1 MTTAPAA
8 TRRAGLPVGVRR
20 EAVLLG
26 VGEHR
31 ASRTLTNADLEARL
45 DTSDEWIRRRT
56 GIVTRR
62 LAGPEESIAGM
73 GADAGA
79 KALAAAGVEPADVD
93 LVVLATCTAQRPI
106 PGLAPQVAELLGAR
120 GAGAF
125 DVNGGC
131 AGFCYS
137 LAMAAD
143 AVRAGSAQTVLVVAS
158 ERLTDWVDA
167 DDRSMVVL
175 FGDGAGAAVV
185 GAAPEGISAPERG
198 PVGIGPVAWGH
209 DGAQAPVIEI
219 RDEFMQMQGSAVFR
233 WATTQLVPVARRACE
248 LAGID
253 PSELAAVVPH
263 QANLRILESMVRL
276 LGAPDAVLARDVVDN
291 GNTSAASVPLA
302 LARLVETGQVR
313 SGDLALLFA
322 FGAGLTYAGQVVR
335 VP

>member
-1 MTTAPAA
+1 MTP
-8 TRRAGLPVGVRR
+8 PRR

-26 VGEHR
+26 LGEHR
-31 ASRTLTNADLEARL
+31 AERALTNADLEARL
-45 DTSDEWIRRRT
+45 DTSDEWIRKRT

-62 LAGPEESIAGM
+62 LAGPEETIAGM

-79 KALAAAGVEPADVD
+79 KALAAAGVDAADVD
-93 LVVLATCTAQRPI
+93 LVLLATCTTQRPI
-106 PGLAPQVAELLGAR
+106 PGLAPQLAEQIGASK
-120 GAGAF
+120 AGAF

-143 AVRAGSAQTVLVVAS
+143 SVRAGSASTVLVVAS
-158 ERLTDWVDA
+158 ERLTDWVDT

-185 GAAPEGISAPERG
+185 GAAPENALAARAADAKG

-209 DGAQAPVIEI
+209 DGANSPVIEI

-233 WATTQLVPVARRACE
+233 WATTALVPVARRACE
-248 LAGID
+248 LAGIT
-253 PSELAAVVPH
+253 PSDLDVVVPH
-263 QANLRILESMVRL
+263 QANLRILESMTRS
-276 LGAPDAVLARDVVDN
+276 LGATQAVLARDVVDN
-291 GNTSAASVPLA
+291 GNSSAASVPLA
-302 LARLVETGQVR
+302 LARLVESGDAKP
-313 SGDLALLFA
+313 GDLALLFG

-335 VP
+335 IP

>member
-1 MTTAPAA
+1 MTAA
-8 TRRAGLPVGVRR
+8 G
-20 EAVLLG
+20 LLG

-31 ASRTLTNADLEARL
+31 ASRVLTNADLEARL
-45 DTSDEWIRRRT
+45 DTTDEWIRRRT

-79 KALAAAGVEPADVD
+79 KALAAAGLAADELD
-93 LVVLATCTAQRPI
+93 LVILATCTAQKPI
-106 PGLAPQVAELLGAR
+106 PGLAPQVAEQLGATK
-120 GAGAF
+120 AGAF

-143 AVRAGSAQTVLVVAS
+143 SVRAGGASKVLVVAS
-158 ERLTDWVDA
+158 ERLTDWVDTE
-167 DDRSMVVL
+167 DRSMVVL

-185 GAAPEGISAPERG
+185 GAVEASADASRGSVGKG

-209 DGAQAPVIEI
+209 DGANSPVIEI

-233 WATTQLVPVARRACE
+233 WATTALVPVARRACE
-248 LAGID
+248 LAGIEPTD
-253 PSELAAVVPH
+253 LAAVVPH
-263 QANLRILESMVRL
+263 QANLRILESMARS
-276 LGAPDAVLARDVVDN
+276 LGATNAVLARDVVDN
-291 GNTSAASVPLA
+291 GNSSAASVPLA
-302 LARLVETGQVR
+302 LARLVASGEVR

-335 VP
+335 IP

>member
-1 MTTAPAA
+1 MSSEP
-8 TRRAGLPVGVRR
+8 RLVR
-20 EAVLLG
+20 EAGLLG

-31 ASRTLTNADLEARL
+31 ASRVLTNADLEARL

-62 LAGPEESIAGM
+62 LAAPEESIVGM

-79 KALAAAGVEPADVD
+79 KALAAAGVDAADLD
-93 LVVLATCTAQRPI
+93 LVVLATCTAQKPI
-106 PGLAPQVAELLGAR
+106 PGLAPQVAEQLGASA
-120 GAGAF
+120 AGAF

-131 AGFCYS
+131 AGFCYA

-143 AVRAGSAQTVLVVAS
+143 SVRAGSASKVLVIAS
-158 ERLTDWVDA
+158 ERLTDWVDTE
-167 DDRSMVVL
+167 DRSMVVL

-185 GAAPEGISAPERG
+185 GATDATTVPAPG

-209 DGAQAPVIEI
+209 DGANAPVIEI

-233 WATTQLVPVARRACE
+233 WATTALVPVARRACE
-248 LAGID
+248 LAGIEPAD
-253 PSELAAVVPH
+253 LAAVVPH
-263 QANLRILESMVRL
+263 QANLRILESMVRS
-276 LGAPDAVLARDVVDN
+276 LGAPNAVLARDVVDN
-291 GNTSAASVPLA
+291 GNSSAASVPLA
-302 LARLVETGQVR
+302 LARLVQSGEVE

-335 VP
+335 IP

>member
-1 MTTAPAA
+1 MSPA
-8 TRRAGLPVGVRR
+8 TGQRR

-31 ASRTLTNADLEARL
+31 AARVLTNADLEARL
-45 DTSDEWIRRRT
+45 DTSDEWIRKRT

-62 LAGPEESIAGM
+62 LAAPEESIAGM

-79 KALAAAGVEPADVD
+79 KALAAAGVDPAELD
-93 LVVLATCTAQRPI
+93 LVILASCTAQRPI
-106 PGLAPQVAELLGAR
+106 PGLGPQVAEQLGASS
-120 GAGAF
+120 AGAF

-143 AVRAGSAQTVLVVAS
+143 SVRAGSADKVLVVAS

-185 GAAPEGISAPERG
+185 GAAEAEQVGGPGSVGSGSVGPG

-209 DGAQAPVIEI
+209 DGANAPVIEI
-219 RDEFMQMQGSAVFR
+219 RDEYMQMQGSAVFR
-233 WATTQLVPVARRACE
+233 WATTALVPVARRACE

-253 PSELAAVVPH
+253 PADLDVVVPH
-263 QANLRILESMVRL
+263 QANLRILESMLRS
-276 LGAPDAVLARDVVDN
+276 LGAPNAVLARDVVDN
-291 GNTSAASVPLA
+291 GNSSAASVPLA
-302 LARLVETGQVR
+302 LARLIETGEAK
-313 SGDLALLFA
+313 SGDLALLFG

-335 VP
+335 LP

>member
-1 MTTAPAA
+1 MT
-8 TRRAGLPVGVRR
+8 GVRD
-20 EAVLLG
+20 AVLLG
-26 VGEHR
+26 IGEHR
-31 ASRTLTNADLEARL
+31 AAGVLTNADLEARL

-62 LAGPEESIAGM
+62 IAAPEESIVGM

-79 KALAAAGVEPADVD
+79 KALAAAGIDPAELD
-93 LVVLATCTAQRPI
+93 LVILASCTAQRPI
-106 PGLAPQVAELLGAR
+106 PGLAPQVAEQLGAS

-143 AVRAGSAQTVLVVAS
+143 SVRAGSASKVLVVAS
-158 ERLTDWVDA
+158 ERLTDWVDQ
-167 DDRSMVVL
+167 DDRSMVIL

-185 GAAPEGISAPERG
+185 GAAASGADTGPAATRKG

-209 DGAQAPVIEI
+209 EGANAPVIEI

-233 WATTQLVPVARRACE
+233 WATTVLVPVARRACE
-248 LAGID
+248 LAGIE
-253 PSELAAVVPH
+253 PSDLAAVVPH
-263 QANLRILESMVRL
+263 QANLRILEAMARS
-276 LGAPDAVLARDVVDN
+276 LGATDAVLARDVVDN
-291 GNTSAASVPLA
+291 GNSSAASVPLA
-302 LARLVETGQVR
+302 LARLVESGEVQ

-335 VP
+335 IP

>member
-1 MTTAPAA
+1 
-8 TRRAGLPVGVRR
+8 VRR
-20 EAVLLG
+20 DAVLLG

-31 ASRTLTNADLEARL
+31 ATQILTNADLEARL

-62 LAGPEESIAGM
+62 IAAPEESIAAM

-79 KALAAAGVEPADVD
+79 KALAAAGVDPTALD
-93 LVVLATCTAQRPI
+93 LVILATCTAQRPI
-106 PGLAPQVAELLGAR
+106 PGLGPQVAERLGAS

-131 AGFCYS
+131 AGFCYA

-143 AVRAGSAQTVLVVAS
+143 TVRSGSAEKVLVVAS

-175 FGDGAGAAVV
+175 FGDGAGAVVV
-185 GAAPEGISAPERG
+185 GAADPDVATSPGRHGKG

-209 DGAQAPVIEI
+209 DGANAPVIEI

-233 WATTQLVPVARRACE
+233 WATTALVPVARRACE
-248 LAGID
+248 LAGIE
-253 PSELAAVVPH
+253 PSDLAAVVPH
-263 QANLRILESMVRL
+263 QANLRILESMVRS
-276 LGAPDAVLARDVVDN
+276 LGATDAVLARDVVDN
-291 GNTSAASVPLA
+291 GNSSAASVPLA
-302 LARLVETGQVR
+302 LARLIESGQVS
-313 SGDLALLFA
+313 SGDLALLFG

>member
-1 MTTAPAA
+1 MSPALA
-8 TRRAGLPVGVRR
+8 TRAPR
-20 EAVLLG
+20 EAALLA

-31 ASRTLTNADLEARL
+31 SAHELTNADLAARL
-45 DTSDEWIRRRT
+45 DTCDEWIRRRT
-56 GIVTRR
+56 GIRTRR
-62 LAGPEESIAGM
+62 VAAPEESIVAM
-73 GADAGA
+73 GVDAGA
-79 KALAAAGVEPADVD
+79 KALATAGVDPASVD
-93 LVVLATCTAQRPI
+93 LVILATCTAARPI
-106 PGLAPQVAELLGAR
+106 PGLAPQVASQLGAL

-143 AVRAGSAQTVLVVAS
+143 TVRAGSAETVLVVAS

-185 GAAPEGISAPERG
+185 GAVDAAAIGPAGTGAVG

-209 DGAQAPVIEI
+209 DGANASVIEI
-219 RDEFMQMQGSAVFR
+219 REEFLQMQGTAVFR
-233 WATTQLVPVARRACE
+233 WATTSLVPVARRACE
-248 LAGID
+248 LAGIEPAD
-253 PSELAAVVPH
+253 LAALVPH
-263 QANLRILESMVRL
+263 QANLRILESMART

-302 LARLVETGQVR
+302 LARLVGSGEVE
-313 SGDLALLFA
+313 SGDLALLFG

-335 VP
+335 IP

>member
-1 MTTAPAA
+1 MSPALA
-8 TRRAGLPVGVRR
+8 TRAPR
-20 EAVLLG
+20 EAALLA

-31 ASRTLTNADLEARL
+31 AAHELTNADLAARL

-56 GIVTRR
+56 GIRARR
-62 LAGPEESIAGM
+62 VAAPEESIVAM
-73 GADAGA
+73 GVDAGA
-79 KALAAAGVEPADVD
+79 KALATAGVDPASVD
-93 LVVLATCTAQRPI
+93 LVILATCTAARPI
-106 PGLAPQVAELLGAR
+106 PGLAPQLASQLGAR

-143 AVRAGSAQTVLVVAS
+143 TVRAGSAETVLVVAS
-158 ERLTDWVDA
+158 ERLTDWVDG

-185 GAAPEGISAPERG
+185 GAADALAPDALG

-209 DGAQAPVIEI
+209 DGSNAPVIEI
-219 RDEFMQMQGSAVFR
+219 RDEFLQMQGTAVFR
-233 WATTQLVPVARRACE
+233 WATTSLVPVARRACE
-248 LAGID
+248 LAGIEPAD
-253 PSELAAVVPH
+253 LAALVPH
-263 QANLRILESMVRL
+263 QANLRILESMARS
-276 LGAPDAVLARDVVDN
+276 LGAPHAVLARDVVDN

-302 LARLVETGQVR
+302 LARLVGSGEVE
-313 SGDLALLFA
+313 SGDLALLFG

-335 VP
+335 IP

>member
-1 MTTAPAA
+1 
-8 TRRAGLPVGVRR
+8 
-20 EAVLLG
+20 

-31 ASRTLTNADLEARL
+31 ASRVLTNADLEARL
-45 DTSDEWIRRRT
+45 DTSDEWIRKRT
-56 GIVTRR
+56 GIATRR
-62 LAGPEESIAGM
+62 LAGPEESIVGM
-73 GADAGA
+73 GVDAAA
-79 KALAAAGVEPADVD
+79 KALATAGVTAADLD
-93 LVVLATCTAQRPI
+93 LVILASCTAQKPI
-106 PGLAPQVAELLGAR
+106 PGLAPQVAEQLGAAD
-120 GAGAF
+120 AGAF

-143 AVRAGSAQTVLVVAS
+143 SVRAGSASKVLVVAS

-167 DDRSMVVL
+167 EDRSMVIL

-185 GAAPEGISAPERG
+185 GASEPGSIGASGPGSIGTAGPG

-209 DGAQAPVIEI
+209 DGANAPVIEI

-233 WATTQLVPVARRACE
+233 WATTALVPVARRACE
-248 LAGID
+248 LAGIE
-253 PSELAAVVPH
+253 PSDLAAVVPH
-263 QANLRILESMVRL
+263 QANLRILESMARN
-276 LGAPDAVLARDVVDN
+276 LGATNAVLARDVVDN

-302 LARLVETGQVR
+302 LARLVESGEVR

-335 VP
+335 IP